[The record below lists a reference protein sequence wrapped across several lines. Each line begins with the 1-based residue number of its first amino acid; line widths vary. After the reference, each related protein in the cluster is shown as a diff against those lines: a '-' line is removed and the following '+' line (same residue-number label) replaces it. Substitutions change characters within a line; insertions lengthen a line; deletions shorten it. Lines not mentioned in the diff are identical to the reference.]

1 MPGFFESNGYSAE
14 QRRILFLG
22 ACIPLRLY
30 ITYLIYIHSDK
41 KNVLAAVSAITFIR
55 AYIHMYN
62 HMRNGANDVWWNR
75 KVHSYIMFVAS
86 VCAFLLYIDKIND
99 ARILLYI
106 LLADVLYGLF
116 TYFRSQQG
124 TL

>member
-1 MPGFFESNGYSAE
+1 MPGFFESNGYTRKQKTA
-14 QRRILFLG
+14 LFFG
-22 ACIPLRLY
+22 GCIPVRLY

-41 KNVLAAVSAITFIR
+41 KNVLAAVSAITFIMSCV
-55 AYIHMYN
+55 YMHK
-62 HMRNGANDVWWNR
+62 HVQNGNDVWWNR
-75 KVHSYIMFVAS
+75 KVHSYIMFAAS
-86 VCAFLLYIDKIND
+86 VCALLLHMDKIND
-99 ARILLYI
+99 ARVLLYI